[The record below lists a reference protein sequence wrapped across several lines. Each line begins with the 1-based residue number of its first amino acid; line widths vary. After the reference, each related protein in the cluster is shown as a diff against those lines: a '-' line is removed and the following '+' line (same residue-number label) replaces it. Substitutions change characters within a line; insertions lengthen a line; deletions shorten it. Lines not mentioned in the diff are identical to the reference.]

1 MKKVTSIV
9 LALIMALS
17 VIFCA
22 VPALAAD
29 NQAAQN
35 AAAANNHH
43 SIGLTGVKNA
53 RELGGYKTTD
63 GRTVKSGKL
72 LRTGKLVKATDE
84 DKQKLVDTYHL
95 TKDIDFRFDAEIAKD
110 PDPTLPGVEY
120 YNFPAVGISMIDLTS
135 EEGQGYTKDA
145 LNSLIKM
152 DKDGNLINSYYKMM
166 YRSLYV
172 TDDGLNAYRNF
183 FQQLL
188 AANGNTVLWHC
199 SAGKDRTGNA
209 AMLLLIALGVDKE
222 TAIQD
227 YLLTNDYVAADKKA
241 AYDKYYEKTHNEKI
255 AQDFA
260 SDPGVKRAW
269 IEESFK
275 TIEKYYGSV
284 NGYLHKALGLTDDD
298 IAKLRA
304 AYTE

>member
-84 DKQKLVDTYHL
+84 EKQKLVDTYHL

-199 SAGKDRTGNA
+199 SAGKDRAGNA
-209 AMLLLIALGVDKE
+209 AFLLLILLGVDQE

-227 YLLTNDYVAADKKA
+227 FLNTNYFKQEEIQES
-241 AYDKYYEKTHNEKI
+241 YDKVYKLTKDKNIANDIASNE
-255 AQDFA
+255 
-260 SDPGVKRAW
+260 GVKREW
-269 IEESFK
+269 IEESIK
-275 TIEKYYGSV
+275 TIMSVYGSYD
-284 NGYLHKALGLTDDD
+284 NYFHQGLGLSDAD
-298 IAKLRA
+298 IQQLRA

>member
-53 RELGGYKTTD
+53 RELGGFKTTD